1 MHIDE
6 GLGLVLSKPGR
17 AARAC
22 HGVPLI
28 ADPAGVEYEREFI
41 IHRMSGRSRRCFDEP
56 RSPIRME
63 EARVLEQTRGAEE
76 VTVRDGPLHG
86 LELIVVC

>member
-6 GLGLVLSKPGR
+6 GSGWFSASRGER
-17 AARAC
+17 RAC

-41 IHRMSGRSRRCFDEP
+41 IHRMSGRRGGVSMNLAP
-56 RSPIRME
+56 PIRME
-63 EARVLEQTRGAEE
+63 EARVSNTNAGEPRS
-76 VTVRDGPLHG
+76 VTVRDGPLQR
-86 LELIVVC
+86 